1 VPRTVVYDD
10 PIAQARLVEDD
21 PGRRKTPTAAARRK
35 VDRKTEPATEAEKVQ
50 AAQLPVKDDYTS
62 KIAKYVPAEV
72 VAVSVAG
79 FAAFN
84 PTGRWIWGGIA
95 LGIGANLLY
104 LGGNAVRLDPVSRPR
119 WFFYILSG
127 VAFLAWAL
135 ATIPQVRRKFDLAG
149 TENDQKAAYILAAA
163 AFGLPLLDTLGN
175 SIEIQLR
182 KDSG

>member
-10 PIAQARLVEDD
+10 PIAQARLAEDD
-21 PGRRKTPTAAARRK
+21 PGRTKTPTAAARRR
-35 VDRKTEPATEAEKVQ
+35 VDRKTVPATEVEKVQ
-50 AAQLPVKDDYTS
+50 AAELPVKDDYTS

-104 LGGNAVRLDPVSRPR
+104 LIGSAVRLDPVSRPR
-119 WFFYILSG
+119 WFFYILSA

-135 ATIPQVRRKFDLAG
+135 ATIPQVRSKFHLAG
-149 TENDQKAAYILAAA
+149 TDNDQKAAYILAAA